1 MKNIQNKS
9 FHKEIQQVGQKKMQC
24 DCKNGNSEISFFH
37 HRSIFLLSVFLRGL
51 LQYNRF
57 NLNSL
62 LRGEAV
68 IFRKRYRKGMRFI
81 FLAEPFDLSL
91 KDACPPKR
99 LWLLGFAPYS
109 HSIAIFFCEVVA
121 WKATFLC
128 PYAPIKLWSK
138 ANSASFISYTL

>member
-1 MKNIQNKS
+1 
-9 FHKEIQQVGQKKMQC
+9 
-24 DCKNGNSEISFFH
+24 
-37 HRSIFLLSVFLRGL
+37 
-51 LQYNRF
+51 
-57 NLNSL
+57 
-62 LRGEAV
+62 
-68 IFRKRYRKGMRFI
+68 MRFI
-81 FLAEPFDLSL
+81 FLAESFDLSL

-138 ANSASFISYTL
+138 ANSASLISYTL

>member
-9 FHKEIQQVGQKKMQC
+9 FHKEIQQVGQKKCSAIARMGIA
-24 DCKNGNSEISFFH
+24 KYLFF
-37 HRSIFLLSVFLRGL
+37 IIGQFFLLSVFLRGL

-57 NLNSL
+57 NLKSL

-109 HSIAIFFCEVVA
+109 HSA
-121 WKATFLC
+121 WKAIFLC

-138 ANSASFISYTL
+138 ANRASLISYTL

>member
-1 MKNIQNKS
+1 MDRKKCSAIARMGIAKYL
-9 FHKEIQQVGQKKMQC
+9 FFIIGQ
-24 DCKNGNSEISFFH
+24 F
-37 HRSIFLLSVFLRGL
+37 FLLSVFLRGL

-57 NLNSL
+57 NLKSL

-99 LWLLGFAPYS
+99 LWLFDK
-109 HSIAIFFCEVVA
+109 IFYNDIEFTRMGKGNPCLAERLLHPDKWQLQHPEIVVL
-121 WKATFLC
+121 K
-128 PYAPIKLWSK
+128 YAAKHIGQQ
-138 ANSASFISYTL
+138 

>member
-24 DCKNGNSEISFFH
+24 DCKNGNSEISFF
-37 HRSIFLLSVFLRGL
+37 IIGQFFLLSVFLRGL

-57 NLNSL
+57 NLKSL

-128 PYAPIKLWSK
+128 PYAPIRLCSK
-138 ANSASFISYTL
+138 ANSASLISYTL